1 MGSPGLRRE
10 DRKVSLRNR
19 SFAVPGTKGGG
30 VAGRM
35 SRPTRD
41 RSKRQAA
48 TRKVFRDGTHRLLA
62 PEETAARVRRFM
74 PAMGITRIANVTG
87 LDHIGIPVVM
97 VCRPNSRSL
106 AVSQGKGLDLP
117 LARASGLMESIETYH
132 AEHITL
138 PLKLASYEELRY
150 THPVADV
157 TTLPSITGSVFHPN
171 LRILW
176 IEGHNLLQD
185 EPVWIPYE
193 LVHTNYTY
201 PLPTGSGCFT
211 LTTTGLASGNHVLEA
226 MSHAICEVVER
237 DATTLWHVMDKGAQ
251 QRTRVDLNTISEPTC
266 CETLEKL
273 ERAKVGVAVWDITTD
288 VGIPTFLATIMDR
301 KEDRLRL
308 LYPSV
313 GTGCHPARHIALLRA
328 LTEAA
333 QSRLTFIAG
342 SRDDANRSKY
352 ERSRDPDSQ
361 QKYRAQLETTP
372 PVRSFLDV
380 PTWEAETFNEDIA
393 WELDRLRSAGI
404 SQVIV
409 VDLTLPVFRLPVV
422 RVVIP
427 GLEGSNHVPGYAIGA
442 RARAL
447 LDGQA

>member
-1 MGSPGLRRE
+1 
-10 DRKVSLRNR
+10 
-19 SFAVPGTKGGG
+19 
-30 VAGRM
+30 M
-35 SRPTRD
+35 SRPIRG
-41 RSKRQAA
+41 RSKSQPP

-62 PEETAARVRRFM
+62 PEETAARVHRFM
-74 PAMGITRIANVTG
+74 PVMGITRIANVTG

-106 AVSQGKGLDLP
+106 AVSQGKGLDLA
-117 LARASGLMESIETYH
+117 LAKASGLMESVETYH

-157 TTLPSITGSVFHPN
+157 TTLPSITGSLFHPN
-171 LRILW
+171 LRLLW
-176 IEGHNLLQD
+176 IEGHDLLQD

-193 LVHTNYTY
+193 LVHTNYTR

-237 DATTLWHVMDKGAQ
+237 DATTLWHVMDKEEQ
-251 QRTRVDLNTISEPTC
+251 QRTRIDLDTVDEGNCREI
-266 CETLEKL
+266 LEKF
-273 ERAKVGVAVWDITTD
+273 ERAEVAVAVWEITSD
-288 VGIPTFLATIMDR
+288 VGIPSFLSVVMDR
-301 KEDRLRL
+301 REDRLRL

-333 QSRLTFIAG
+333 QSRLTYIAG
-342 SRDDANRSKY
+342 SRDDAMRSRY
-352 ERSRDPDSQ
+352 ERSRDPDVLRR
-361 QKYRAQLETTP
+361 YREELLTAP
-372 PVRSFLDV
+372 PMRSFQDV
-380 PTWEAETFNEDIA
+380 PTWSAETFDEDIA
-393 WELDRLRSAGI
+393 WELDRLRSVGVE
-404 SQVIV
+404 QVIV
-409 VDLTLPVFRLPVV
+409 VDLTKPVFGLPVV

-427 GLEGSNHVPGYAIGA
+427 GLEGSDHVPGYALGA
-442 RARAL
+442 RAWAL
-447 LDGQA
+447 LEGQA